1 MKQTQYLIFSLLFL
15 IAFTTGCAKGTKRDV
30 KVLQAQVGQITDE
43 IVRLD
48 EALYDTRAA
57 LQEEQNRL
65 NSLQS
70 ETGSSKSRIANLRQ
84 EEEILTG
91 IYRTP
96 SGFELPSAQI
106 QQALKN
112 AGYYRGNLDGKIGPQ
127 TRAAV
132 EAFQSDQGLT
142 VDGIVGRNTWSK
154 LKAYLNPIK

>member
-1 MKQTQYLIFSLLFL
+1 MKHSQYVIFSLLFL
-15 IAFTTGCAKGTKRDV
+15 IVFTTGCARGTKRDV

-65 NSLQS
+65 NSLQA
-70 ETGSSKSRIANLRQ
+70 ETGTTKSRIANLRQ

-96 SGFELPSAQI
+96 SGFELPSIQI

-127 TRAAV
+127 TRSAI

-154 LKAYLNPIK
+154 LKAYLSPVK

>member
-1 MKQTQYLIFSLLFL
+1 MKHTQYLIFSLLFL
-15 IAFTTGCAKGTKRDV
+15 IVFTTGCAKGTKRDV

-127 TRAAV
+127 TRTAV